1 MRIASSQW
9 FRQSMN
15 SLLEQQAAA
24 AKTQQQL
31 ASGKRLLKPSD
42 DPVAATRAVD
52 VTRAVEKLAQYE
64 RNGVQSEN
72 RLRLQETAVGGS
84 LDVLQRVRELSVQA
98 NNGTQ
103 SNDTRGAIAAEVE
116 QLRDALLQQ
125 VNMKDGTGKYLFGGF
140 GEDKPPYMSFAGKA
154 FPVLENAAGLRVPGL
169 LDSSGQ
175 LVPATL
181 VAGEVVVDASLNPAD
196 FTPSA
201 NGQRQVDIGPSA
213 TLADVDPA
221 LSVYQQGTGSSRRDV
236 LADVQA
242 LAEGLRKPIVS
253 DSTFPVPTG
262 SLTQT
267 QFASLMSDGLSRLDS
282 HIGHLSDVRTG
293 IGTRLNQLDV
303 QTNIRAESSLQLQ
316 TTLSSLQDVDYA
328 DAIARLNQQ
337 LTGIQA
343 AQQVFTKVQG
353 LSLFNYL

>member
-9 FRQSMN
+9 FRQSMS
-15 SLLEQQAAA
+15 SLLEQQSAA

-42 DPVAATRAVD
+42 DPVASTRALD
-52 VTRAVEKLAQYE
+52 VTRAVEKLGQYE
-64 RNGVQSEN
+64 RNSVQTEN

-84 LDVLQRVRELSVQA
+84 IDVLQRVRELTVQA

-103 SNDTRGAIAAEVE
+103 SNDTRGAIAAEIE
-116 QLRDALLQQ
+116 QLRDALMQQ
-125 VNMKDGTGKYLFGGF
+125 VNMKDGTGKYLFGGY

-154 FPVLENAAGLRVPGL
+154 FPVLENAAGLRVPGM
-169 LDSSGQ
+169 LDGSGQ

-181 VAGEVVVDASLNPAD
+181 SGGVVVADGSLDPAD
-196 FTPSA
+196 FSSMA
-201 NGQRQVDIGPSA
+201 AGQRHIDIGPSA

-221 LSVYQQGTGSSRRDV
+221 LSVYQHGSGSARSDL
-236 LADVQA
+236 LADVQR

-253 DSTFPVPTG
+253 DSTIPVPAGALSQSQLST
-262 SLTQT
+262 
-267 QFASLMSDGLSRLDS
+267 LMADSLSRLDNN
-282 HIGHLSDVRTG
+282 IGHLSDVRTG
-293 IGTRLNQLDV
+293 IGTRLSQLDV
-303 QTNIRAESSLQLQ
+303 QTEIRSESTLQLQ

>member
-9 FRQSMN
+9 FRQSMS

-181 VAGEVVVDASLNPAD
+181 VAGEVVVDASLNPGD

-221 LSVYQQGTGSSRRDV
+221 LSVYQQGTGSGRRDV

>member
-9 FRQSMN
+9 FRQSMS
-15 SLLEQQAAA
+15 SLMEQQAAA

-42 DPVAATRAVD
+42 DPVAATRALD
-52 VTRAVEKLAQYE
+52 VTRAVEKLGQYE
-64 RNGVQSEN
+64 RNSVQTEN

-84 LDVLQRVRELSVQA
+84 LDVLQRVRELAVQA

-103 SNDTRGAIAAEVE
+103 SDDTRGAIAAEVE

-125 VNMKDGTGKYLFGGF
+125 VNMKDGTGKYLFGGH
-140 GEDKPPYMSFAGKA
+140 GENKQPYMSFAGQA
-154 FPVLENAAGLRVPGL
+154 FPVLENAAGLRVPGI
-169 LDSSGQ
+169 LDGSGQ

-181 VAGEVVVDASLNPAD
+181 SGGIVIVDGSLSPAD
-196 FTPSA
+196 FSPSA
-201 NGQRQVDIGPSA
+201 TGQRQIDIGPSA

-221 LSVYQQGTGSSRRDV
+221 LSVYQQGSGSSRRDL

-242 LAEGLRKPIVS
+242 LAEGLRKPVVA
-253 DSTFPVPTG
+253 DSTIPVPVG
-262 SLTQT
+262 ALTQS
-267 QFASLMSDGLSRLDS
+267 QFGTLMADSLIRLDNN
-282 HIGHLSDVRTG
+282 IGHLSDVRTG

-303 QTNIRAESSLQLQ
+303 QADIRGASTLQLQ

-328 DAIARLNQQ
+328 DAIAKLNQQ